1 MLKGIIKQTR
11 WMLLSI
17 GLITLLTAS
26 GAQGGR
32 GGAVQ
37 PLPAPQPSLM
47 EQAKANGSVPVIVA
61 IAAEYAPE
69 AGLTALQVEQQ
80 RAGIAAARAAVLT
93 ELAAYA
99 PEVRPVS
106 LNWTIPFMAL
116 RVTADGLAALQ
127 STRSVAGIYPD
138 TLHTPTLNTALPAQD
153 VPQAHLDGHTGAGAV
168 VAVLDSGVQKNHEFL
183 SGQVVAEACFSTNY
197 APQTATSI
205 CPNGAE
211 VQFGSGSANPSK
223 CADAPGC
230 NHGTHVAGIVAGKS
244 IDPASIPG
252 TTIYSGIAPG
262 AKVYAIQ
269 VFSEFSSFSFCNPNS
284 KCVLSYTS
292 DMISAL
298 QQVYADRAAYNIAS
312 VNLSLGGGRYFDY
325 CDVSD
330 APTKAAIDVLLDAG
344 VATVIAAGNNG
355 FTDSV
360 GSPACISSAI
370 TVGSVTDGGS
380 VSGFSNSNHI
390 LDLWGVGSG
399 VVSSVFGN
407 QYESFNGTSMA
418 TPMVAGAWAVI
429 KSIKPHLSVAEVLAI
444 FNATGFAITD
454 VNAVTRDLIQLENAA
469 DSAAGLPPAANL
481 LADAG
486 FEGALTPRI
495 SAWTKTGEGVKILCD
510 GLKSNSG
517 LCYVRA
523 GIGTGKVSQT
533 LTPVAYLEGDILTL
547 SAHVR
552 ASTVNSGTI
561 MAKITL
567 VNGNVQKL
575 KLRVSGSFGYT
586 YRTVSDALN
595 KNATKVKIQFG
606 GTTSG
611 KYYVDDVALTLNFE

>member
-1 MLKGIIKQTR
+1 MLKKIIKQTR
-11 WMLLSI
+11 WVLLSI

-47 EQAKANGSVPVIVA
+47 EQARANGSVPVIVGIVA
-61 IAAEYAPE
+61 DYKPE
-69 AGLTALQVEQQ
+69 IGLTALQVQQQ

-99 PEVRPVS
+99 PEVRPAS

-127 STRSVAGIYPD
+127 STRSVVGIYPD
-138 TLHTPTLNTALPAQD
+138 TLYSPTLNTALPAQD
-153 VPQAHLDGHTGAGAV
+153 VPQAHLDGHTGTGAV
-168 VAVLDSGVQKNHEFL
+168 VAVLDSGVQKSHEFL
-183 SGQVVAEACFSTNY
+183 NGQVIAEACFSTNY

-205 CPNGAE
+205 CPSGAE
-211 VQFGSGSANPSK
+211 VQLGAGSASPTK
-223 CADAPGC
+223 CMDALGC

-262 AKVYAIQ
+262 AKIYAVQ
-269 VFSEFSSFSFCNPNS
+269 VFTEFSSFSICNPDS
-284 KCVLSYTS
+284 KCVLSYVS

-312 VNLSLGGGRYFDY
+312 VNLSLGGGQYFGY
-325 CDVSD
+325 CDASE

-344 VATVIAAGNNG
+344 VATVIASGNNG
-355 FTDSV
+355 YTDSV

-370 TVGSVTDGGS
+370 TVGSVTDGGA
-380 VSGFSNSNHI
+380 VSGFTNSNFI
-390 LDLWGVGSG
+390 LDLWGVGSN
-399 VVSSVFGN
+399 VTSSVFN
-407 QYESFNGTSMA
+407 DQYSSFNGTSMA

-429 KSIKPHLSVAEVLAI
+429 KSIRPDASVAEVLAI
-444 FNATGFAITD
+444 FNATGFEITD

-469 DSAAGLPPAANL
+469 DSAAGLPPATNL
-481 LADAG
+481 LADAD
-486 FEGALTPRI
+486 FEGALTPRV
-495 SAWTKTGEGVKILCD
+495 SAWTKTGAGVKILCD
-510 GLKSNSG
+510 GLKAHAG
-517 LCYVRA
+517 LCYVKA
-523 GIGTGKVSQT
+523 GVGDGRVNQQLSPVS
-533 LTPVAYLEGDILTL
+533 YLKGDILTL
-547 SAHVR
+547 SAYVK
-552 ASTVNSGTI
+552 AANAKGGTI
-561 MAKITL
+561 MVKATLDNAK
-567 VNGNVQKL
+567 VQKL
-575 KLRVSGSFGYT
+575 KLKVNGTFGYT
-586 YRTVSDALN
+586 FRTVSDALN
-595 KNATKVKIQFG
+595 RDATKIKIQFG
-606 GTTSG
+606 ATTSG